1 MKPDIIIKSFNRA
14 FYLQRCL
21 ESIERHVSNYGNIY
35 VLDDGSPKRYLD
47 RIKQLFPKVKL
58 LRSENAD
65 EKAGK
70 IENREKVSGYDIPS
84 ALWIDTV
91 NNSSN
96 YFLMT
101 EDDVWLT
108 ADVDLL
114 EVSVEMQSNNVHL
127 AKLGWQGNTKYA
139 YNFKESQLGK
149 NLIAQYASRLF
160 LANERIMKMVLE
172 NRYYL
177 FSILCR
183 LGVTNNKT
191 ILEYYNLLSIPMG
204 FYRKDFWLF
213 TWKDS
218 KGRAKEYDLIK
229 NAVVWVY
236 NNRQNKNV
244 ISRLNEEVLK
254 TTYISSAIGDYRK
267 HSANFDM
274 LAFNYILNE
283 QWYQGHLDPMENFP
297 KDFNPEYLASF
308 LEGNHNPLLSKE
320 GYDAWCKEFKNQFR
334 AAGAVVD

>member
-1 MKPDIIIKSFNRA
+1 MKPDVIIKSFNRA

-21 ESIERHVSNYGNIY
+21 ESIECHVSNYGNIY
-35 VLDDGSPKRYLD
+35 VLDDGTPKKYLD
-47 RIKQLFPKVKL
+47 RIKQLFPKIKL
-58 LRSENAD
+58 LVSNNAK

-84 ALWIDTV
+84 DLWKDTV

-108 ADVDLL
+108 KDVDLL
-114 EVSVEMQSNNVHL
+114 EVSKEMQSNDVHL
-127 AKLGWQGNTKYA
+127 AKLGWQGNTKYT
-139 YNFKESQLGK
+139 YNFKEFQLEK
-149 NLIAQYASRLF
+149 SLVAQYASELF
-160 LANERIMKMVLE
+160 LSNEWVMKMVLE
-172 NRYYL
+172 NRFYL

-183 LGVTNNKT
+183 LGVTDNKT
-191 ILEYYNLLSIPMG
+191 IMEYYNFLSIPMG
-204 FYRKDFWLF
+204 LYRKDFWLF

-218 KGRAKEYDLIK
+218 KGRAKEFDLIK

-236 NNRQNKNV
+236 KNRKNKNL

-267 HSANFDM
+267 HNSKFDM
-274 LAFNYILNE
+274 LAFNHILNE
-283 QWYQGHLDPMENFP
+283 QWYNGHLDPMENFP
-297 KDFNPEYLASF
+297 EDFNPDYLASF

-320 GYDAWCKEFKNQFR
+320 GYGEWYTEFKSQFR
-334 AAGAVVD
+334 EAGAVVD